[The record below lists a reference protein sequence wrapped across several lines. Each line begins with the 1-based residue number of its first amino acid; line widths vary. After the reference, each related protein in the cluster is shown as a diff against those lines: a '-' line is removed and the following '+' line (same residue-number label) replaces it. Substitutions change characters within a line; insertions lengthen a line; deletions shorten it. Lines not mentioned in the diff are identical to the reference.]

1 MKKIFITS
9 FIFLSITSCAAFEE
23 QRITINANP
32 NIVVSKIGQKE
43 KIKVNIYEE
52 SISIGDTIGNR
63 IPPNV
68 NGSRQ
73 GLVISASNLDDIIKH
88 KLQEWLQ
95 SNNFLVVESG
105 NKKTLNARVIY
116 LNYKISQSGFIE
128 GAKITANMAIKIT
141 VSDGRN
147 NDLYSKLYLIENNL
161 GTQPNGDKEA
171 TTKNINK
178 TIGEILNKIFSDE
191 NLINNLSH

>member
-9 FIFLSITSCAAFEE
+9 FIFLSITSCAELKE
-23 QRITINANP
+23 QHITINSNP
-32 NIVVSKIGQKE
+32 IIAVSKIGQKE
-43 KIKVNIYEE
+43 KIKVNIYKE

-68 NGSRQ
+68 NGSTQ
-73 GLVISASNLDDIIKH
+73 GLVTSASNLDDIIKH

-95 SNNFLVVESG
+95 SNDFLVVESG

-161 GTQPNGDKEA
+161 GSQPNGDEEV
-171 TTKNINK
+171 TTRNINK

>member
-9 FIFLSITSCAAFEE
+9 FIFLSITSCAAFKE
-23 QRITINANP
+23 QRITINSNP
-32 NIVVSKIGQKE
+32 IIAVSKIGQKE
-43 KIKVNIYEE
+43 KIKVNIYKE
-52 SISIGDTIGNR
+52 SISIGDNIGNR

-73 GLVISASNLDDIIKH
+73 GLVTSASNLDDIIKH

-95 SNNFLVVESG
+95 SNDFLVVESG

-161 GTQPNGDKEA
+161 GSQPNGDEEVP
-171 TTKNINK
+171 TRNINT